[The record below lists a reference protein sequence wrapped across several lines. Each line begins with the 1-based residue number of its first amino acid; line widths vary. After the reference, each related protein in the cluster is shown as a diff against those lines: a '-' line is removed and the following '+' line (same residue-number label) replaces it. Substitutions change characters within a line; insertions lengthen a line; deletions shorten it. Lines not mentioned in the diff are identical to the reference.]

1 MSNPK
6 KQGKKI
12 GQVFRFEEKGYQI
25 TKVAKNV
32 QFFIF
37 FRVPRVMGYKFWTT
51 IKTWKQIE
59 CTNVGEIKKSKN
71 VINWWMWAWA
81 TIS

>member
-1 MSNPK
+1 
-6 KQGKKI
+6 
-12 GQVFRFEEKGYQI
+12 
-25 TKVAKNV
+25 
-32 QFFIF
+32 
-37 FRVPRVMGYKFWTT
+37 MGYKFWTT